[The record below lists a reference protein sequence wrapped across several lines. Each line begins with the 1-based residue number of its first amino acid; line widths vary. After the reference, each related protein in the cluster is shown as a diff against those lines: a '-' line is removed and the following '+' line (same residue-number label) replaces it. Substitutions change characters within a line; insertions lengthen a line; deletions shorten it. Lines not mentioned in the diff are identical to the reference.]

1 MTESSVQ
8 PALWPAPFAPGAVEA
23 TVTVPG
29 SKSVTNRGLVLA
41 ALAAEPGWL
50 RRPLRSR
57 DTLLMADA
65 LRAMGVGIEE
75 TVSSNSTASNSS
87 GVSGGSGEAWRV
99 IPAGLHGPATVDV
112 GNAGT
117 VMRFLPPVAALADG
131 PVRFH
136 GDPRAYERPLHQVI
150 NALRVLG
157 ARIDDDNRGSLP
169 LTVHGGGALDGGS
182 VRIDASASSQFVSAL
197 LLSGARYNQG
207 VEVRHVG
214 SALPSLP
221 HIRMTVDMLRRVGA
235 QVDEPETGGEP
246 DVWRVS
252 PSALL
257 GRDLTVEPDLSNAQ
271 PFLAAALVTGG
282 RVTVPDWPE
291 QTTQPGDALRE
302 IFTRMGG
309 SCSFTT
315 TSEGATGL
323 TFRGSGRVH
332 GIDVDLSE
340 VGELTPGIAAVAALA
355 DSPSTLRGVAHLRLH
370 ETDRLAALTQEIN
383 ELGGDV
389 TETADG
395 LHIRP
400 RPLHGGVFHT
410 YDDHRMAT
418 AGSIIGLSV
427 AGVKIE
433 NVATTGKDPAGLPS
447 DVDQH
452 ARGSGSLTRCAAT
465 GRIPTRTTSAR
476 DRIPRATGPA
486 PASARN
492 TRTRPRA
499 WC

>member
-1 MTESSVQ
+1 MTDSSPV
-8 PALWPAPFAPGAVEA
+8 PSDLWPAPHARGAVDA

-41 ALAAEPGWL
+41 ALASEPGWL

-57 DTLLMADA
+57 DTLLMAEA
-65 LRAMGVGIEE
+65 LRTLGVGIEE
-75 TVSSNSTASNSS
+75 
-87 GVSGGSGEAWRV
+87 GVGPDGTGERWRI

-131 PVRFH
+131 PVHFD
-136 GDPRAYERPLHQVI
+136 GDPRSHERPLHGVI
-150 NALRVLG
+150 DALRALG
-157 ARIDDDNRGSLP
+157 ARIDDDGRGCLP
-169 LTVHGGGALDGGS
+169 LTVHGSGALDGGP
-182 VRIDASASSQFVSAL
+182 VEIDASSSSQFVSAL
-197 LLSGARYNQG
+197 LLSAPRFNQG
-207 VEVRHVG
+207 VEVRHTG
-214 SALPSLP
+214 SKLPSMP
-221 HIRMTVDMLRRVGA
+221 HIRMTVDMLRAVGA

-246 DVWRVS
+246 NVWRVS

-282 RVTVPDWPE
+282 RVTIPDWPSS
-291 QTTQPGDALRE
+291 TTQPGDALRR
-302 IFTRMGG
+302 IFTEMGG
-309 SCSFTT
+309 SCELT
-315 TSEGATGL
+315 EQGL
-323 TFRGSGRVH
+323 TFTGTGAIH

-370 ETDRLAALTQEIN
+370 ETDRLAALTKEIN

-418 AGSIIGLSV
+418 AGSIIGLAV
-427 AGVKIE
+427 DGVLIE
-433 NVATTGKDPAGLPS
+433 NVATTAKTLP
-447 DVDQH
+447 DFPQMW
-452 ARGSGSLTRCAAT
+452 T
-465 GRIPTRTTSAR
+465 GMLEA
-476 DRIPRATGPA
+476 
-486 PASARN
+486 
-492 TRTRPRA
+492 
-499 WC
+499 

>member
-1 MTESSVQ
+1 MTETPVH
-8 PALWPAPFAPGAVEA
+8 PALWPAPLASGAVDA

-57 DTLLMADA
+57 DTLLMAEA
-65 LRAMGVGIEE
+65 LRTLGVGIEE
-75 TVSSNSTASNSS
+75 
-87 GVSGGSGEAWRV
+87 GVGPDGSGEAWRV

-131 PVRFH
+131 PVRFD
-136 GDPRAYERPLHQVI
+136 GDPRSYERPLGGVI
-150 NALRVLG
+150 EGLRALG
-157 ARIDDDNRGSLP
+157 ARIDDDNRGALP
-169 LTVHGGGALDGGS
+169 MTVHGVGALEGGR
-182 VRIDASASSQFVSAL
+182 VEIDASSSSQFVSAL
-197 LLSGARYNQG
+197 LLSAPRFNQG

-214 SALPSLP
+214 STLPSMP
-221 HIRMTVDMLRRVGA
+221 HIRMTVDMLRCVGA

-246 DVWRVS
+246 NVWRVS
-252 PSALL
+252 HSALL

-271 PFLAAALVTGG
+271 PFLAAALITGG
-282 RVTVPDWPE
+282 TVVIPDWPVR
-291 QTTQPGDALRE
+291 TTQPGDQLRQ
-302 IFTRMGG
+302 IFTEMGG
-309 SCSFTT
+309 TCQL
-315 TSEGATGL
+315 ADRGL
-323 TFRGSGRVH
+323 VFNGSGRIH

-370 ETDRLAALTQEIN
+370 ETDRLAALTKEIN

-389 TETADG
+389 TETEDG

-418 AGSIIGLSV
+418 AGAIIGLAV
-427 AGVKIE
+427 DGVQIE
-433 NVATTGKDPAGLPS
+433 NVATTAKTLPDFPDMWS
-447 DVDQH
+447 SML
-452 ARGSGSLTRCAAT
+452 AGSGS
-465 GRIPTRTTSAR
+465 
-476 DRIPRATGPA
+476 
-486 PASARN
+486 
-492 TRTRPRA
+492 
-499 WC
+499 